1 VNARTRQTGN
11 EILHD
16 AETYCRDEGLRLTEG
31 RRVVLELLVLSPAAL
46 KAYDILEQLKRPG
59 EKPMP
64 PTVYRALDFWIE
76 HGFVHRIESINAYFA
91 CGHPLHNHGCQ
102 LLVCQ
107 QCNTALEVCS
117 HGLHGHFTETARD
130 NGYLFRKAVL
140 EIHGVCPNCQE
151 RARTAE

>member
-1 VNARTRQTGN
+1 
-11 EILHD
+11 
-16 AETYCRDEGLRLTEG
+16 
-31 RRVVLELLVLSPAAL
+31 
-46 KAYDILEQLKRPG
+46 
-59 EKPMP
+59 
-64 PTVYRALDFWIE
+64 
-76 HGFVHRIESINAYFA
+76 
-91 CGHPLHNHGCQ
+91 
-102 LLVCQ
+102 LVCQ